1 MPLKDNMEDKRVWK
15 KEYTVV
21 LVLNT
26 LYVIIFYLVMT
37 AYT

>member
-1 MPLKDNMEDKRVWK
+1 MPLKDNMEDKWVWK
-15 KEYTVV
+15 KEYTIV

-26 LYVIIFYLVMT
+26 LYVIIYYLVMT